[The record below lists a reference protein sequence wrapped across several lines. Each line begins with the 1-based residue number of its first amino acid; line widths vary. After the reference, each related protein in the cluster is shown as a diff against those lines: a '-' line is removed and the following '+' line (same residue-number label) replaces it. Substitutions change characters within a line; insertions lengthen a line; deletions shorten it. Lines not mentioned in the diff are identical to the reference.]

1 MLSSLQCKGGQS
13 NNTESLTAQS
23 AHSNGFPLAP
33 QGSQGLGVSK
43 EALDGEGNW
52 ACVKDVLGYNIDT
65 EAATVTLPERK
76 LQ

>member
-1 MLSSLQCKGGQS
+1 M
-13 NNTESLTAQS
+13 
-23 AHSNGFPLAP
+23 HSNGFPLAP
-33 QGSQGLGVSK
+33 QGIQGLGVSK